1 MAHHCKT
8 RALEFGQ
15 AGAGRRASI
24 ARVHQYRPA
33 LGVLCCSIAFTTGV
47 GALSLASTEAQ
58 AAAPTTIGI
67 GVAAAPRY
75 EGSSTYHLEPFP
87 ILSASR
93 GIFFLD
99 GLEGGVAFPLGG
111 NLKTGLILST
121 QFGRDQSDGDRLNGL
136 GDIHTTAGFGA
147 FLDWHPGAFDASL
160 KLLQSLHAGYG
171 ATLTLE
177 TKYTFKLGARDRL
190 TVGNG
195 AVWANRGSMQTF
207 FGVSPVQAASSAAG
221 LPVFSPSAGFKDI
234 STSATWVHL
243 LSRKWSVNGTLRVDH
258 LLGDAAES
266 PVVEHSTSLFGGVG
280 AAYTF

>member
-1 MAHHCKT
+1 MKF
-8 RALEFGQ
+8 RQ
-15 AGAGRRASI
+15 AGSGQRVSVARVRRYWPALKVLCGSI
-24 ARVHQYRPA
+24 A
-33 LGVLCCSIAFTTGV
+33 LTTGV
-47 GALSLASTEAQ
+47 GTLSLASAEAQ
-58 AAAPTTIGI
+58 AAATPTTIGI

-87 ILSASR
+87 ILSASH
-93 GIFFLD
+93 GIFFVD
-99 GLEGGVAFPLGG
+99 GLEGGIAFPLGS
-111 NLKTGLILST
+111 NLKAGLILST
-121 QFGRDQSDGDRLNGL
+121 QFGRDQSDGNRLNGL
-136 GDIHTTAGFGA
+136 GDIHTTAGFGS

-160 KLLQSLHAGYG
+160 KFLQSLHAGYG

-177 TKYTFKLGARDRL
+177 TKYTFRLGQRDSL

-195 AVWANRGSMQTF
+195 TVWANRGSMQTF
-207 FGVSPVQAASSAAG
+207 FGVSPAQAANSAVG

-234 STSATWVHL
+234 GTSATWVHL
-243 LSRKWSVNGTLRVDH
+243 LNRKWSLNGTLRVDH